1 MRYGRYGKTKLLPNL
16 SSSFKDPTC
25 ICSILSVRVLVRHTD
40 RNSALRSTSSSS
52 PFNPTTHNRLK
63 AMGIFNRKSAKIQ
76 TNGEIRKSSFNSSS
90 TLKSPP
96 PTHSS
101 QKNSPFVSP
110 SALDVTLPNPPD
122 PTTDPAAY
130 LRSIWAVRARCQLVH
145 QRAKRNQLAHFDV
158 DGSKFGETAN
168 YLVSII
174 KVEQQAPSF
183 WPFTNRLRYRE
194 TTLQTTPKY
203 LLTADGNT
211 SKQVDG
217 LESTNSSHP
226 GRHRS
231 MRKKRPAV

>member
-1 MRYGRYGKTKLLPNL
+1 
-16 SSSFKDPTC
+16 
-25 ICSILSVRVLVRHTD
+25 
-40 RNSALRSTSSSS
+40 
-52 PFNPTTHNRLK
+52 
-63 AMGIFNRKSAKIQ
+63 MGIFNRKSAKIQ
-76 TNGEIRKSSFNSSS
+76 TNGDIRNSSFNSS

-101 QKNSPFVSP
+101 QKNSSFVSP

-122 PTTDPAAY
+122 PTTDPVAY
-130 LRSIWAVRARCQLVH
+130 LRSIWAVRARCQLVY

-174 KVEQQAPSF
+174 KVGQKAPTISSF
-183 WPFTNRLRYRE
+183 ANRLLYRE

-211 SKQVDG
+211 SKQVGD
-217 LESTNSSHP
+217 LESNNS
-226 GRHRS
+226 
-231 MRKKRPAV
+231 